1 MATGELSMMKK
12 IQRKTDTISD
22 HTVNR
27 LSLYLRCFSR
37 LRDEGVKTISS
48 HRLAGLFQLNSA
60 QIRKDLACFGEFGV
74 RGVGYYVDDLI
85 EHITRILGLD
95 KTFSIAIFGAGHL
108 GQALADHGRFHS
120 QGFTVSALFDNNPR
134 KIGHRTRRGIPILDV
149 AGCEKMLARE
159 GISIAV
165 LAVPGQVAQSL
176 ADRLAAAGLRAI
188 LNFTSVNLR
197 VPPMVKLNT
206 VDLTVEMENLAFF
219 LSNPECR

>member
-1 MATGELSMMKK
+1 MKK
-12 IQRKTDTISD
+12 ILRKTDTISD

-37 LRDEGVKTISS
+37 LREEGVKTISS

-95 KTFSIAIFGAGHL
+95 RQFRIAIFGAGHL
-108 GQALADHGRFHS
+108 GQALADHGRFNS
-120 QGFTVSALFDNNPR
+120 QGFTVSALFDNNPWKIDR
-134 KIGHRTRRGIPILDV
+134 KTRRGIPIVDV
-149 AGCEKMLARE
+149 ACCEEVLARDE
-159 GISIAV
+159 ISIAV
-165 LAVPGQVAQSL
+165 LAVPGPVAQSL
-176 ADRLAAAGLRAI
+176 ADRLAAAGIRAI
-188 LNFTSVNLR
+188 LNFTPINLR
-197 VPPMVKLNT
+197 VPAGVKLNT

-219 LSNPECR
+219 LSNPERP